1 MAGYSVTFSV
11 VDQAT
16 RQLDQIN
23 RRITQMRAPL
33 ERMAKTTS
41 KFIDVSGLKKISD
54 GFQWIARSAGSALS
68 VLTGVV
74 PVLGVLTSAATIA
87 GMTKL
92 VGTFA
97 NWGNQLRTN
106 ADQIGITAQQLQL
119 WEDATQRA
127 GGSAADMT
135 ETLKNLHKISADAF
149 TGMDNEALSYFRRFN
164 ISLTDANGKLRS
176 ATDLLPEVFRA
187 LDSLKDP
194 ADRARVAAA
203 LLGDSQAKLY
213 EEYKQSG
220 QPLEH
225 WLDLERQHKQ
235 LTDDQLNALNQYRLA
250 QAGLGTTFENLG
262 RQISVVLAT
271 HFTPLL
277 QHLDEFVQ
285 KHQPQIIAAI
295 DHLATKFAE
304 WLDNI
309 TWDDVENGLTRV
321 CSALVWVS
329 NHLDD
334 IARVAEAIA
343 ALFAVKWAVNIVS
356 AIATVTSA
364 LGSLGAGAAGAVGA
378 AGGVGLL
385 GALGAVATIAGLLA
399 AGAGAGAKNVP
410 MVDDYGR
417 KTGTWG
423 GRPEDEPQSNVAPEN
438 LITGKTIFQH
448 LWDRIWNGPAALRPQ
463 RPGPRPENLPGG
475 APTDLGLGPGGPAP
489 PSLAE
494 LPGDYSWGDFGT
506 RANNPGN
513 LNFASWENASGRY
526 NYIDPHTGGQHT
538 MAVFNTMQEGIAAQ
552 IKLLQN
558 NQQKYGQTI
567 AGALHGYAENPY
579 IGKLGVD
586 PNQQFDIAHADPE
599 TLAKVLEAQYKL
611 EGRKGSHT
619 ATHEQILAGIA
630 LSRGDT
636 EVAAAPPSDAGKFL
650 AGHFAGAPAAPPPA
664 ANVNGSV
671 TVDVGF
677 RNAPPNATVT
687 ARGSGAVDVPPPR
700 IEHPQVDFGAAA

>member
-1 MAGYSVTFSV
+1 VAGYSVTFSV

-364 LGSLGAGAAGAVGA
+364 LGSLGAGAAGAVGGRVVSA
-378 AGGVGLL
+378 C
-385 GALGAVATIAGLLA
+385 LA
-399 AGAGAGAKNVP
+399 RLVP
-410 MVDDYGR
+410 SPPSRGCS
-417 KTGTWG
+417 
-423 GRPEDEPQSNVAPEN
+423 PLEP
-438 LITGKTIFQH
+438 
-448 LWDRIWNGPAALRPQ
+448 
-463 RPGPRPENLPGG
+463 
-475 APTDLGLGPGGPAP
+475 GPAP
-489 PSLAE
+489 RMCRWLTTTAARPAPGAAGPRMSRNQMSRLRTSSPARPSFSTS
-494 LPGDYSWGDFGT
+494 GIVFGMG
-506 RANNPGN
+506 RQLCGR
-513 LNFASWENASGRY
+513 SGQ
-526 NYIDPHTGGQHT
+526 DHGQRT
-538 MAVFNTMQEGIAAQ
+538 CPVARQPTS
-552 IKLLQN
+552 
-558 NQQKYGQTI
+558 
-567 AGALHGYAENPY
+567 ALG
-579 IGKLGVD
+579 
-586 PNQQFDIAHADPE
+586 
-599 TLAKVLEAQYKL
+599 LEAQHHH
-611 EGRKGSHT
+611 R
-619 ATHEQILAGIA
+619 
-630 LSRGDT
+630 SRSCPVTIPG
-636 EVAAAPPSDAGKFL
+636 AIS
-650 AGHFAGAPAAPPPA
+650 APAPTTPEISISPRGKTPLAVTTISIRTPA
-664 ANVNGSV
+664 ASTPWRSSTPCRKASRRRSSFCRTTSKSMARRLPARCMAMRRILTSASWGSIQISNS
-671 TVDVGF
+671 TLPTPIPK
-677 RNAPPNATVT
+677 RS
-687 ARGSGAVDVPPPR
+687 RR
-700 IEHPQVDFGAAA
+700 Y